1 MVGRM
6 WWRVLGVAV
15 VLLCA
20 GVAGGYAVADRTE
33 DEPRSTSTLEPVPAV
48 SPSVP
53 VVPEPS
59 YSADPDDPP
68 LSTAAFETETARL
81 RVDPDGPGVKLD
93 VPAGWLSQRVVTANG
108 ETTNQWNFVDPEHQ
122 KSTYLLRVNIVSS
135 LNVSVKAA
143 MEGRIAALEDAQATG
158 GLSDFTVTD
167 KTADTFEA
175 TYVAGDRLRFT
186 TERWVSFNGS
196 TAYASVAVTG
206 REVDQPGMGLLLG
219 RTISSLRELPPKP
232 ALESTET
239 P

>member
-1 MVGRM
+1 M

-20 GVAGGYAVADRTE
+20 GVAGGYAVADRNQQ
-33 DEPRSTSTLEPVPAV
+33 EPVSSDTLEPVPAV

-53 VVPEPS
+53 VVPLPT
-59 YSADPDDPP
+59 YVPDPDDPP
-68 LSTAAFETETARL
+68 LSTSVFDTETIKL

-93 VPAGWLSQRVVTANG
+93 VPAGWRSHRV
-108 ETTNQWNFVDPEHQ
+108 ETTNQWNFVDPQHQ
-122 KSTYLLRVNIVSS
+122 NATYLLRINIVSS

-143 MEGRIAALEDAQATG
+143 MDGRIVALEDAQANG

-167 KTADTFEA
+167 QTADTFEA
-175 TYVAGDRLRFT
+175 TYVDGGRLRFT

-206 REVDQPGMGLLLG
+206 REIDQAGMGVLLG
-219 RTISSLRELPPKP
+219 RTFSSLRELPAK
-232 ALESTET
+232 AAVESTD
-239 P
+239 PA